1 MKKVLSVVL
10 AVIAVFSFINIDMND
25 VYAMD
30 VQPLWNNTNSTTVA
44 LTISSGGEASVVVNC
59 FGISGVTTKIVAETK
74 LERKWGIFWLDVD
87 GGEWTDTVNGR
98 NMSITH
104 YLQLNKTGTYRA
116 TTTFTVTGSG
126 GANDVIEC
134 ESQCV
139 YE

>member
-10 AVIAVFSFINIDMND
+10 AVIAVFSFVNIDMND

-30 VQPLWNNTNSTTVA
+30 VQPRWNNTNSTTAA